1 MLQSKLFNDVQ
12 TFYADLHTALLTA
25 QQHIHMAYYAFDD
38 GQIARSV
45 GHILAQKAAS
55 GVAVHLMVDEAGL
68 YLDNWQHGRRNRHL
82 LAHLKASGVQVD
94 LFRPRGGRI
103 GQFNRLHCKFCAI
116 DGRTAF
122 IGGSNI
128 GDHYLG
134 WRDTN
139 LRLDGALGDGF
150 ARLYESLRT
159 FSGNGRAPQCP
170 TELTIAGMPLLL
182 TVPGHRQDIRRAL
195 LDLILSAKTA
205 VTLRSWYFLPDAEIM
220 NALRSQAENGVRV
233 TVLFS
238 HHTRVP
244 LIDLANRRLCRQLAQ
259 SGVRIYRYTG
269 RFMHAKEA
277 WNDQGDIL
285 IGSANVD
292 RWALRT
298 NFECCLRLKNPNLAH
313 QLTAELLADARHCS
327 RPEANPEARPPCVQ
341 AYKLIQS
348 RPVNQ
353 VIIREGVYRPG

>member
-12 TFYADLHTALLTA
+12 AFYTELQIALLTA
-25 QQHIHMAYYAFDD
+25 HHHIHMAYYAFDD
-38 GQIARSV
+38 GHVARRV

-55 GVAVHLMVDEAGL
+55 GVAVHLMVDEAGV
-68 YLDNWQHGRRNRHL
+68 YLDNWRHGRRNRQL
-82 LAHLKASGVQVD
+82 LAHLQTSGVQVD

-139 LRLDGALGDGF
+139 LRLAGELGDGF
-150 ARLYESLRT
+150 AQLYDSLRA
-159 FSGNGRAPQCP
+159 FKSHGPFPHCP
-170 TELTIAGMPLLL
+170 TDLTVAGMPLLL

-220 NALRSQAENGVRV
+220 NALRSQAERGVRV
-233 TVLFS
+233 TILFS

-244 LIDLANRRLCRQLAQ
+244 FIDIANRRLCRLLAQ
-259 SGVRIYRYTG
+259 SGVQVYRYTG
-269 RFMHAKEA
+269 CYMHAKEA
-277 WNDQGDIL
+277 WNDQGDML
-285 IGSANVD
+285 IGSANID

-298 NFECCLRLKNPNLAH
+298 NFECCLRLQDPNLAH
-313 QLTAELLADARHCS
+313 QLIGELQADVRHC
-327 RPEANPEARPPCVQ
+327 
-341 AYKLIQS
+341 YKQKTTPVT
-348 RPVNQ
+348 RPVFA
-353 VIIREGVYRPG
+353 